1 MPCAIAFS
9 GHPAC
14 ASDRIAGS
22 TVSTDTLRPSANHL
36 VQTLRT
42 WLWRSRERHALARLD
57 NRLLADI
64 GISKDEAM
72 REAVKLFWHC

>member
-14 ASDRIAGS
+14 ASDRIARS
-22 TVSTDTLRPSANHL
+22 TVSADSANHI
-36 VQTLRT
+36 VRTLRT

-64 GISKDEAM
+64 GISQAEAQ

>member
-1 MPCAIAFS
+1 
-9 GHPAC
+9 
-14 ASDRIAGS
+14 
-22 TVSTDTLRPSANHL
+22 